1 MPLQGKQARHLRSL
15 AHALKPVVQ
24 IGLAGVSD
32 AVVKKV
38 HEELENHELIKVK
51 VSEHAPDSAKDTAPV
66 LEQRVAGAQVAQIIG
81 RTIVLYRARKEDPE
95 IVLPP
100 A

>member
-1 MPLQGKQARHLRSL
+1 MPLKGKQARYLRSL
-15 AHALKPVVQ
+15 AHHLKPVVQ
-24 IGLAGVSD
+24 VGQAGVSD
-32 AVVKKV
+32 AVVAKI

-51 VSEHAPDSAKDTAPV
+51 VAETAPEGAKVIAPV
-66 LEQRVAGAQVAQIIG
+66 LAERTASEVAQIIG

-100 A
+100 AE